1 MRPTA
6 LPRRLIPVT
15 VSAQQLSMILT
26 VPPGLTLS
34 APSQTQAMA
43 EPRPLTLTLT
53 PPRAR
58 TLTPPRAT
66 RPITWSK
73 HLQVVLP
80 YYFLLTYYLTI
91 LLTLLADL
99 LSY

>member
-1 MRPTA
+1 MLAMRPTA
-6 LPRRLIPVT
+6 LPRQLIPV
-15 VSAQQLSMILT
+15 SAQELSMILT

-43 EPRPLTLTLT
+43 EPRPLTL
-53 PPRAR
+53 